1 MNHLLHDHTCPVMLG
16 TLTACLTRLNSAYF
30 VIHVSLSFLRVSS
43 SSSLIYTKNI
53 PTLSSSAGVSYMTYV
68 FLLLYHVYVCAHCQ
82 FNSSRGCFA
91 CVHPTIGL
99 AFLAP
104 NDTNLFP
111 LQPVPVYF
119 PLCTLNINSCARRA
133 SNSNIIFIKLQC
145 RLRDVGER
153 EFTLQMYHLTVGLK
167 LENFFVRV
175 YQ

>member
-1 MNHLLHDHTCPVMLG
+1 M
-16 TLTACLTRLNSAYF
+16 CLFLFLESLPPPPWSILRIFQLYLPQQESA
-30 VIHVSLSFLRVSS
+30 IWRMSS
-43 SSSLIYTKNI
+43 CFFIMCTS
-53 PTLSSSAGVSYMTYV
+53 
-68 FLLLYHVYVCAHCQ
+68 AHCQ
-82 FNSSRGCFA
+82 FNSSGGCFA

-104 NDTNLFP
+104 NDINFFP
-111 LQPVPVYF
+111 LQPVLVYF

-153 EFTLQMYHLTVGLK
+153 EVTLQMYHVTVGLR